1 MSGPEVGGR
10 LRRSLLFVPGST
22 PERIAKAAASG
33 ADGVILDLEDAV
45 APGEKA
51 QAREWVVAAL
61 RTVDFRGRER
71 VVRVNA
77 LGGPY
82 VGDDLAA
89 VVPGAPDAVLVPKVG
104 APDEV
109 ARVDQ
114 LLARLEGAAGLAA
127 GGIRLHLLIETVA
140 GVLNA
145 VRIARASSRT
155 VALLFGAG
163 DLIRETRGRL
173 VPGRASE
180 LFALSRVL
188 LAARA
193 GGLAAL
199 DTPYFELEDP
209 AGLDVHTRFAADLG
223 YDGKAVIH
231 PKQIE
236 TVNRHF
242 TPSPEAVADARRILA
257 AYEEAAGQGSG
268 ALSLDGR
275 FIDAVHVR
283 MARQTLERARQAG
296 AV

>member
-1 MSGPEVGGR
+1 
-10 LRRSLLFVPGST
+10 LFVPGST
-22 PERIAKAAASG
+22 PERIAKAAATE
-33 ADGVILDLEDAV
+33 ADGIILDLEDAV

-71 VVRVNA
+71 IVRVNA
-77 LGGPY
+77 LDGPHG
-82 VGDDLAA
+82 GDDLAA

-109 ARVDQ
+109 ARLDQ
-114 LLARLEGAAGLAA
+114 ALARLEGAAGLEA
-127 GGIRLHLLIETVA
+127 GRIRVHLLIETVA

-145 VRIARASSRT
+145 VEIARASSRT

-180 LFALSRVL
+180 LFALSQVL

-193 GGLAAL
+193 ADLAAL
-199 DTPYFELEDP
+199 DTPYFELENP
-209 AGLDVHTRFAADLG
+209 AGLDTHTRFAADLG

-236 TVNRHF
+236 VVNRHF
-242 TPSPEAVADARRILA
+242 TPSPEAVADARRILE

-268 ALSLDGR
+268 ALTLDGR
-275 FIDAVHVR
+275 FIDAVHVT
-283 MARQTLERARQAG
+283 MARQTLERARLAG
-296 AV
+296 AA